1 VHGALPEFRERV
13 ARCRDIIDRLYADFD
28 ATVKATV
35 ADGWPEPMVRR
46 GFALHRETWDV
57 DVLVDALQQELA
69 PYGGAQ
75 ALDRF
80 VEGRRIIAPRQV
92 IHVWP
97 ALPGAGVT
105 PTLYGWLLGANQIV
119 RPSGRARY
127 FAQHFGEVCLDVL
140 GAPWISVEEGPT
152 ERWRDADVV
161 VISGSDETVH
171 AVSEYLQSDGHR
183 HRPIVIPFGH
193 RVSFSL
199 IVDEDTDATMDWVE
213 PLARDIVMWHQL
225 GCFSARGVLFVGD
238 LMRMSQF
245 SRALGDAIAA
255 EEARQG
261 ATTLSDEGALAERA
275 QARGV
280 AEFTVEVYGEGLGW
294 VQVSDAAFRGEQIA
308 PHVVT
313 MHHVETLEELP
324 ELVDLPPEHIQG
336 VSLGMHDRGP
346 KRHVWM
352 DALARLGATRICQPG
367 RLQAPPADWP
377 HDGWPN
383 VTDWIRVCVED

>member
-1 VHGALPEFRERV
+1 MHGVLPEFRERV

-57 DVLVDALQQELA
+57 GSLVDALHKELA
-69 PYGGAQ
+69 AFGGVS

-105 PTLYGWLLGANQIV
+105 PMLYGWLLGASQSV
-119 RPSGRARY
+119 RPSRRGRS
-127 FAQHFGEVCLDVL
+127 FAQHFNEVCLDVL
-140 GAPWISVEEGPT
+140 GAPWICIEEGPT
-152 ERWRDADVV
+152 QRWRDADVV
-161 VISGSDETVH
+161 VISGSDDTVRSVTEFLH
-171 AVSEYLQSDGHR
+171 EGGHLR
-183 HRPIVIPFGH
+183 RPVVTAFGH
-193 RVSFSL
+193 RVSFAL
-199 IVDEDTDATMDWVE
+199 VVDDGTSETMSWAE

-225 GCFSARGVLFVGD
+225 GCFSARGVLFAGD
-238 LMRMSQF
+238 TMRMSEF
-245 SRALGDAIAA
+245 SRVLGAAIAE

-261 ATTLSDEGALAERA
+261 AATIADDAALAQRV

-280 AEFTVEVYGEGLGW
+280 AECTAEVYGDGLGW
-294 VQVSDAAFRGEQIA
+294 VQVLSSPFRGEQVA

-313 MHHVETLEELP
+313 MHHVGAREKLSE
-324 ELVDLPPEHIQG
+324 VVALPPEHIQG
-336 VSLGMHDRGP
+336 VCLGMRERGAT
-346 KRHVWM
+346 RSAWM
-352 DALARLGATRICQPG
+352 DALVRLGATRICMPG
-367 RLQAPPADWP
+367 RLQAPPADWL
-377 HDGWPN
+377 HDGRPN
-383 VTDWIRVCVED
+383 VTGWIRVCVQD